1 MKKSIEFEFSQH
13 EIDNLS
19 EIDARS
25 KLKAHNNYQY
35 MSVSLVVNVHVNM
48 SRFM

>member
-1 MKKSIEFEFSQH
+1 MKKSIEFEFSEH

-25 KLKAHNNYQY
+25 SKIYIY
-35 MSVSLVVNVHVNM
+35 DVTIINVTEVQ
-48 SRFM
+48 